1 MEHKKLLEQSQ
12 LTLNILLCIVLTFF
26 ILYTGK
32 TLFVPLAFSLLIAF
46 ILFPICQSLEHK
58 GLHKGFAAAV
68 PVVTLFFLL
77 IGAIYLL
84 ITQLTE
90 LSYEWDNIQQRATET
105 LQGLSLFLFQKLGLS
120 ADRQWEML
128 ENLVSNV
135 GNKAFNVV
143 GNIATIVTE
152 SFVFLIMIPIFTFL
166 ILFYRHKLVNALY
179 PFFPTENLDSYFEIL
194 TETIHTYYNFIKGML
209 IVYLTVGTLNSI
221 GLAIIGVPHF
231 LLFGF
236 SVAILTFIP
245 YIGIMIGSLFPIIV
259 AWTTFNSI
267 WYPIAVIGLFGFV
280 QFLEA
285 YVIFPLAVGKK
296 LKLNTLIVFIVII
309 IGGMLWG
316 AAGMILFIPM
326 VSILKLVAD
335 KSPRLKYLSELLGE

>member
-1 MEHKKLLEQSQ
+1 MEQKKIQYQSQ
-12 LTLNILLCIVLTFF
+12 LILNILLCIALVLY
-26 ILYTGK
+26 ILFVGK
-32 TLFVPLAFSLLIAF
+32 TLFVPLSFALLIAF
-46 ILFPICQSLEHK
+46 ILFPVCQSLEHK
-58 GLHKGFAAAV
+58 GMHKGLAATI
-68 PVVTLFFLL
+68 PVITLFSLL
-77 IGAIYLL
+77 IGSIYLL

-90 LSYEWDNIQQRATET
+90 LSYEWANIQQRALET
-105 LQGLSLFLFQKLGLS
+105 LQGISLFLFQKLGLS

-128 ENLVSNV
+128 QNLASNV
-135 GNKAFNVV
+135 GNKAFNLA

-152 SFVFLIMIPIFTFL
+152 GFVFLIMIPIFTFL

-179 PFFPTENLDSYFEIL
+179 PFFPTENRDSYFEIL

-221 GLAIIGVPHF
+221 GLALIGVPHF

-236 SVAILTFIP
+236 SVAVLTFIP

-267 WYPIAVIGLFGFV
+267 WYPIAVIALFAFV

-316 AAGMILFIPM
+316 PAGMILFIPM
-326 VSILKLVAD
+326 VSILKLIAD